1 MVEEEDD
8 AAAVAVAALS
18 LAVAGA
24 MGLGMSERGLMVA
37 DPSSFAKLRW
47 MDLSCVYV
55 CVCVCVCENVHKAFE
70 PCVCMRACERVQGI
84 YACVRENVHKAFEP
98 CVCVFVRMCVSKGF
112 KLRLTEREGVKS

>member
-18 LAVAGA
+18 LAVAGT

-47 MDLSCVYV
+47 MDLSCV

-84 YACVRENVHKAFEP
+84 DACVRE
-98 CVCVFVRMCVSKGF
+98 VCMCVG
-112 KLRLTEREGVKS
+112 ENVCEQGI